1 MIKGSFGP
9 MFAGES
15 STATKPR
22 PATPEAR
29 SLEHNNGSSRKGQ
42 CFTERA
48 DREENRPPCSPG
60 HQHRMLMQVRA
71 ASLVD
76 QASFIRPSAWYAVAS
91 TYCDASR
98 SGCVSASV
106 VPQTTTTCSS
116 SLMVCPSARQSPPPS
131 ASRTSTRRRTC
142 NTGFREPFNRLS
154 NTTLTQPEANLADN
168 AVLSQDD
175 LSFSE
180 RSVRQRYFLLR
191 RRKHVITHG
200 IIRPAMEVTPTDGP
214 ARQGHEPETTHAW
227 SSMGNPVL
235 GFDTS
240 KSTERCRGK
249 AGDRAPSRKTA
260 AFRQRHAKHRR
271 NTKLS
276 MMLRILL

>member
-1 MIKGSFGP
+1 QYKYAALHDQGDKIYPFSVSQAMLT
-9 MFAGES
+9 MFA
-15 STATKPR
+15 
-22 PATPEAR
+22 
-29 SLEHNNGSSRKGQ
+29 N
-42 CFTERA
+42 
-48 DREENRPPCSPG
+48 
-60 HQHRMLMQVRA
+60 
-71 ASLVD
+71 
-76 QASFIRPSAWYAVAS
+76 
-91 TYCDASR
+91 
-98 SGCVSASV
+98 
-106 VPQTTTTCSS
+106 
-116 SLMVCPSARQSPPPS
+116 RQSPPPS